1 MKNKFFPKITAITG
15 GVFTLAICAVMNL
28 KLIPDIEATTE
39 GIRCF
44 DMNFGYSYDTAV
56 RFLELLGENGRHV
69 YLHMQLPL
77 DFIYPLFYALFFVS
91 LIYLL
96 TKDLQSRRK
105 YFISFPLVLA
115 VFDYTENLLTA
126 CMLKADT
133 LPRALARTASVFTAL
148 KTIWMYL
155 TIILIVILLV
165 RKIYLAKKKKKES
178 QTDSPC

>member
-28 KLIPDIEATTE
+28 KFIPDIEATTE

-44 DMNFGYSYDTAV
+44 DMNFGYSYDTAA

-133 LPRALARTASVFTAL
+133 LPRALAAAASAVTIL
-148 KTIWMYL
+148 KTILMYVTIL
-155 TIILIVILLV
+155 IILALLV
-165 RKIYLAKKKKKES
+165 RKIFISLKNRKAK
-178 QTDSPC
+178 D